1 MEELKREIKVLQ
13 LTLQDLMNA
22 YGQSLANQNSLRLEV
37 QELREENKELN
48 ELLECKD
55 EENK

>member
-13 LTLQDLMNA
+13 LTLQDLMSA
-22 YGQSLANQNSLRLEV
+22 YGQSLANQNSLRLEI

>member
-13 LTLQDLMNA
+13 LTLQDLMSA
-22 YGQSLANQNSLRLEV
+22 YVQSLANQNSLRLEI